1 MKFSTLATVAMIYA
15 SQSLAFWNSHKVNIS
30 CDQQALSAQCII
42 ENLLEKEINCEVKL
56 SVTTVLG
63 HKLVKKK
70 VMQLEELGSQSISI
84 LSDHADPILTI
95 RTKVNCQ

>member
-1 MKFSTLATVAMIYA
+1 MKLSTLAAVAMIYA
-15 SQSLAFWNSHKVNIS
+15 SQSLAFWNSHKVKLS
-30 CDQQALSAQCII
+30 CEQLALSAQCII
-42 ENLLEKEINCEVKL
+42 ENLVEKEVQCEIQL
-56 SVTTVLG
+56 RVTTVLG

-70 VMQLEELGSQSISI
+70 TMQLESLGSQSISI